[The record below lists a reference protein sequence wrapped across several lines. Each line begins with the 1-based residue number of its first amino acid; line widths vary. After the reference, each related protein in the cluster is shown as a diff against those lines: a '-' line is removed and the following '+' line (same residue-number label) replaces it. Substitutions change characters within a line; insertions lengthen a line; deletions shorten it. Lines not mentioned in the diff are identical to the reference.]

1 MQPEFT
7 SNKPYLFRA
16 ILDWLLDNDA
26 TPYMLVDAT
35 RPGVEVPQEHIKDGQ
50 IVLNINPSAVQN
62 WQVDNEIIS
71 FNARFSGVARLI
83 IVPMSAL
90 LAIYAQENGLGMA
103 FPAEEESEEEASS
116 PSLGSVDSVED
127 GDGTDDPSKPE
138 NNSSPNKNNASSKK
152 ANHLKVVK

>member
-1 MQPEFT
+1 MSSEFT

-16 ILDWLLDNDA
+16 ILEWLLDNDA

-35 RPGVEVPQEHIKDGQ
+35 RAGVEVPQEHIKDGQ
-50 IVLNINPSAVQN
+50 IVLNITPSAVQN

-90 LAIYAQENGLGMA
+90 LAVYAQENGLGMA
-103 FPAEEESEEEASS
+103 FPAEEEPQDEESLPQLEAIDSSEDELPPEPNS
-116 PSLGSVDSVED
+116 PSKKGS
-127 GDGTDDPSKPE
+127 
-138 NNSSPNKNNASSKK
+138 
-152 ANHLKVVK
+152 HLKVVK